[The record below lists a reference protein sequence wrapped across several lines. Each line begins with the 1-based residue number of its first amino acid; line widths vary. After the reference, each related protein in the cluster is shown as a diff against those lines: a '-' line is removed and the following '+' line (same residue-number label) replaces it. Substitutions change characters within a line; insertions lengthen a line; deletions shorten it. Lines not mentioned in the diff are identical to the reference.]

1 MPTTT
6 ISPHAR
12 IGALVGVFLTALA
25 GTAFFLLHGHSHPA
39 TVTIPVTH
47 HHPAPSKH
55 VTVVRPTVNPL
66 LPAAV
71 HVALENHR
79 RVVVAFYNPDS
90 PVDMLT
96 VAETRAG
103 AATGG
108 VGFVAVNLLNDSAA
122 GPLTALLPAG
132 TILPNPGFLIYGRPG
147 TILYRSDGYLSR
159 TAVAQ
164 AVRDAP

>member
-12 IGALVGVFLTALA
+12 IGALVGVMLTAIA
-25 GTAFFLLHGHSHPA
+25 GTAFFLLHGHSQP
-39 TVTIPVTH
+39 VTITTPVIH
-47 HHPAPSKH
+47 HRPTPPKQ
-55 VTVVRPTVNPL
+55 VTVVKPAVNPL
-66 LPAAV
+66 LPAPV

-96 VAETRAG
+96 VAEARAG

-108 VGFVAVNLLNDSAA
+108 AGFVPVNLLNDSTA

-147 TILYRSDGYLSR
+147 TVLYRSDGYLNR

-164 AVRDAP
+164 AVKDAQ